1 MFRYSAFIVF
11 LLCFYSGLTAGDK
24 TDDDILLLKLDKMI
38 QQRETYQK
46 KVEKDIA
53 ELRRTLDYVG
63 DDRARFDILGDLF
76 VKYRS
81 FRVDTAL
88 IIAEERLELAD
99 GLGEEY
105 VNQGLMN
112 LADALN
118 KVGKHENALGI
129 LDKVRELRLC
139 ERIPIFIIC
148 IILPI
153 YPVTVMKWKCPR
165 NSCSCGR

>member
-1 MFRYSAFIVF
+1 MIER
-11 LLCFYSGLTAGDK
+11 GL
-24 TDDDILLLKLDKMI
+24 IFWVICLSN
-38 QQRETYQK
+38 
-46 KVEKDIA
+46 
-53 ELRRTLDYVG
+53 
-63 DDRARFDILGDLF
+63 
-76 VKYRS
+76 YRS

-129 LDKVRELRLC
+129 LDKVKRTVGCAKGYLF
-139 ERIPIFIIC
+139 FIIC

-153 YPVTVMKWKCPR
+153 CPVTVMKWKCPR
-165 NSCSCGR
+165 SSCSCGR